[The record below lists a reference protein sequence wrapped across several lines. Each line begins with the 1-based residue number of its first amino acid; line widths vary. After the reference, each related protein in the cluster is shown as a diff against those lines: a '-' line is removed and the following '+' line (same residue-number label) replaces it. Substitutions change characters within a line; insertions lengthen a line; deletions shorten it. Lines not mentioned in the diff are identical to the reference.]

1 MSATSG
7 KITSEQMLAL
17 LQALIRYLE
26 GLEIP
31 TPTVGKSLFI
41 FWKKSRKKNS
51 SN

>member
-31 TPTVGKSLFI
+31 TPTVGKSLF
-41 FWKKSRKKNS
+41 FFLEKKQKEKQ
-51 SN
+51 